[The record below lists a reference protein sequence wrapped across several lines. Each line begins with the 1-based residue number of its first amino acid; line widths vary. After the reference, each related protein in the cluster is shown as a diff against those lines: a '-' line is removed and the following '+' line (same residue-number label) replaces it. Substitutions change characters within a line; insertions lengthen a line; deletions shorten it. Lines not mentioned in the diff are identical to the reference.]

1 VKRKIGIYILLTSIG
16 FFLLY
21 SMASIPIRT
30 EFDNDIV
37 TLLCILFGFLIEW
50 RKLLSIIK
58 NGVKLNWLIVPS
70 ISLLIFAFFSL
81 DILYPIIGTTLFPP
95 IFSLLQI
102 EITRTVIFV
111 FTGILLVRALSRD
124 KY

>member
-16 FFLLY
+16 FFILY
-21 SMASIPIRT
+21 SMANIPIRT
-30 EFDNDIV
+30 EFNNDIV
-37 TLLCILFGFLIEW
+37 TLLCILFGVLIEW

-70 ISLLIFAFFSL
+70 ISLLIFAFLSV
-81 DILYPIIGTTLFPP
+81 DILHTIIGTNLYPP
-95 IFSLLQI
+95 IISLLQI
-102 EITRTVIFV
+102 GITRNVIFV